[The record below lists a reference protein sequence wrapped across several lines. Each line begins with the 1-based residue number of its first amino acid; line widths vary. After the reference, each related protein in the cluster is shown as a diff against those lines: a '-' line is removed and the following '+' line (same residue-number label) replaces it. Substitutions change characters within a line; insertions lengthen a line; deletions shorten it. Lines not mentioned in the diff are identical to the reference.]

1 MHSRQ
6 TRVALAKIICKSPR
20 STPYQIIAALMKFM
34 EGVEAVPTT
43 IFVNSKGEVVGKAII
58 GADVE
63 GYKHELERLLKD

>member
-1 MHSRQ
+1 MQIQR
-6 TRVALAKIICKSPR
+6 ALEITLKARADFVNIVPD
-20 STPYQIIAALMKFM
+20 AALMKFM

-63 GYKHELERLLKD
+63 GYKNELERLLKD